1 MDGSGVAA
9 VTKFPELQE
18 EKVARDALLQDRLTR
33 KPDSPCALAATCV
46 RLTVGP
52 EQRECDK

>member
-18 EKVARDALLQDRLTR
+18 EKVAQDASLQDRLTR
-33 KPDSPCALAATCV
+33 KPDSPCELSATCM
-46 RLTVGP
+46 RLTAGP